1 LYHNNDVADLGSP
14 RIATVGR
21 GRIVGINSGIYKL
34 VLVLHILTAIVGFGA
49 VLLNGIYGQQAKS
62 RRGSEGLAIS
72 QANFLVSRIGMFF
85 IYAVFVFGILLVVLS
100 DKAWSFS
107 DSWIVAAI
115 VLYVLGIGLAHG
127 AAFPNARRMINLQEQ
142 LVAMGPPPA
151 GAQASGAPPPQVI
164 ELEER
169 GRRAGI
175 VGAMLSLDL
184 VVILMLMVWGP
195 RF

>member
-1 LYHNNDVADLGSP
+1 M
-14 RIATVGR
+14 
-21 GRIVGINSGIYKL
+21 GINSGIYKL

-49 VLLNGIYGQQAKS
+49 VLLNGIYGQQARS
-62 RRGSEGLAIS
+62 RKGNEGLAIS

-85 IYAVFVFGILLVVLS
+85 IYAVFIFGVLLVVLS

-142 LVAMGPPPA
+142 LIAMGAPPA
-151 GAQASGAPPPQVI
+151 GAGASGEPPPQVI

-175 VGAMLSLDL
+175 VGALLSLDL
-184 VVILMLMVWGP
+184 VLILMLMVWGP

>member
-1 LYHNNDVADLGSP
+1 M
-14 RIATVGR
+14 
-21 GRIVGINSGIYKL
+21 GINSGIYKL

-49 VLLNGIYGQQAKS
+49 MLLNGIYGQQARS
-62 RRGSEGLAIS
+62 RKGSEGLAIS

-85 IYAVFVFGILLVVLS
+85 IYAVFIFGVLLVVLS

-142 LVAMGPPPA
+142 LIAMGPPPA
-151 GAQASGAPPPQVI
+151 SAGASGGPPPQVI

-175 VGAMLSLDL
+175 VGAVLSLDL
-184 VVILMLMVWGP
+184 VLILMLMVWGP

>member
-1 LYHNNDVADLGSP
+1 M
-14 RIATVGR
+14 
-21 GRIVGINSGIYKL
+21 GINSGIYKL

-49 VLLNGIYGQQAKS
+49 VLLNGIYGQQARS
-62 RRGSEGLAIS
+62 RRGTEGLAIS

-85 IYAVFVFGILLVVLS
+85 IYAVFVLGVLLVVLS

-107 DSWIVAAI
+107 DSWIVAAM

-127 AAFPNARRMINLQEQ
+127 GAFPNARRMIALQEE

-151 GAQASGAPPPQVI
+151 GAGASGGPPPQVI

-175 VGAMLSLDL
+175 VGAVLSLDL
-184 VVILMLMVWGP
+184 VLILMLMVWGP

>member
-1 LYHNNDVADLGSP
+1 M
-14 RIATVGR
+14 
-21 GRIVGINSGIYKL
+21 GINSGIYKL

-49 VLLNGIYGQQAKS
+49 VLLNGIYGQQARS
-62 RRGSEGLAIS
+62 RKGNEGLAIS

-85 IYAVFVFGILLVVLS
+85 IYAVFVFGVLLVVLS

-107 DSWIVAAI
+107 DSWIVAAM

-127 AAFPNARRMINLQEQ
+127 GAFPNARRMIALQEE

-151 GAQASGAPPPQVI
+151 GAGASGGPPPQVI
-164 ELEER
+164 EVEER

-175 VGAMLSLDL
+175 VGAVLSLDL
-184 VVILMLMVWGP
+184 VLILMLMVWGP

>member
-1 LYHNNDVADLGSP
+1 VDLGCAAH
-14 RIATVGR
+14 RDGGK

-49 VLLNGIYGQQAKS
+49 VLLNGIYGQQARS
-62 RRGSEGLAIS
+62 RRGTEGLAIT
-72 QANFLVSRIGMFF
+72 QANFLVSRIAQFF

-115 VLYVLGIGLAHG
+115 VLYVLGIGLSHG
-127 AAFPNARRMINLQEQ
+127 LLMPNVRRIIGLQEE

-151 GAQASGAPPPQVI
+151 GAGAGQPPPQII

-169 GRRAGI
+169 GRR
-175 VGAMLSLDL
+175 VGAVSAVLQVDL
-184 VVILMLMVWGP
+184 VLILMLMVWGP